1 MNHPFP
7 KRRTSGFWSRGT
19 PGFGPQCRADFA
31 NQIARR
37 AIADDGCGKRIGI
50 VRRRNP
56 HRHEMMLQHR
66 DPATSDFAVE
76 WLLGELVEF
85 SLFEF
90 LVGTVPGGASETV
103 TLGIVEAR
111 AADDRWNALQLTID
125 VTLPGGVT
133 PVFDLVA
140 LAQHITA
147 ARQRV
152 GLAHA
157 DAVTV
162 IPVQLQRY
170 LEIGRAHV

>member
-37 AIADDGCGKRIGI
+37 AIADDGCGKRIVS

-103 TLGIVEAR
+103 
-111 AADDRWNALQLTID
+111 DRKSIRLNSSN
-125 VTLPGGVT
+125 
-133 PVFDLVA
+133 
-140 LAQHITA
+140 
-147 ARQRV
+147 
-152 GLAHA
+152 
-157 DAVTV
+157 
-162 IPVQLQRY
+162 
-170 LEIGRAHV
+170 